1 MDDIFSTA
9 KKEPIST
16 EDPLS
21 EILGKPPVSASNAKS
36 DPLNDILQFASP
48 TNQSDQF
55 NMMLSTQQESSA

>member
-9 KKEPIST
+9 KKEPIIT

-36 DPLNDILQFASP
+36 DPLNDIL
-48 TNQSDQF
+48 
-55 NMMLSTQQESSA
+55 